1 MGLLDQPGDLA
12 RTPLAALL
20 LELLNLRADGVLE
33 VAHGGGTS
41 RLWFR
46 AGQPVG
52 AQVATGLKPLGL
64 VLLQAGKIDVD
75 ALSRSLSGLATTRR
89 PQGELLVEMGAVSRE
104 DVEAALAEQ
113 QGDYVTSIAA
123 LEAGR
128 YAFDASRPVPE
139 WTRGIRLSPLRTIID
154 ALERPQAAQ
163 LVISALR
170 PVALGGVRL
179 ASGYAE
185 VAPGFGWDAAE
196 LQLVGRLAQPIS
208 IEFYFSAR
216 QALALERARAILA
229 GLLLLGLAISVEESP
244 RATGDTSPGLTLAG
258 VAAASLL
265 REELGVEHRA
275 IVEPPPISRTPAP
288 VRAAAS
294 AAPATPPATATAT
307 DSATDSASAS
317 ASAPGDG
324 PSPTPAPSWTPLPLH
339 TPPLGG
345 SPTPGSPAVPIKRS
359 DPAEAR
365 ARRQRLLAKAMQNMG
380 VNPTSRPPGGP
391 SATPVPGT
399 VRAVSAASAVNPA
412 DEALRKALLQIAPR
426 ARERSYFARLG
437 LPETAGRDEVK
448 SAFLA
453 LARQFH
459 PDLFGG
465 AAMADLQDQVRD
477 FFSAVNEAY
486 QWLSDDKRRA
496 QHLEALRTGGATDP
510 RRADAA
516 RLDYQK
522 GEVCLRTR
530 DHVRARGFLESAVR
544 ADPRPEYQ
552 AALAQSYLD
561 LAAGK
566 DLARAKALVEAAL
579 ASPGMGG
586 PGSDR
591 VHYVAGLLA
600 KESGSQAE
608 AERQFKAAVAA
619 NPNLAEAVRELRAM
633 EGWRTRSRR

>member
-33 VAHGGGTS
+33 VEHGGGTS

-75 ALSRSLSGLATTRR
+75 ALSRSLSRLATTRR

-196 LQLVGRLAQPIS
+196 QQLVGRLAQPIS

-265 REELGVEHRA
+265 LEELGVEHRA
-275 IVEPPPISRTPAP
+275 IVEPPPVSRTPAP
-288 VRAAAS
+288 S
-294 AAPATPPATATAT
+294 PPPAT
-307 DSATDSASAS
+307 
-317 ASAPGDG
+317 
-324 PSPTPAPSWTPLPLH
+324 SWAPLPLR
-339 TPPLGG
+339 TPPQGG
-345 SPTPGSPAVPIKRS
+345 SPTPGSPAVPLKRS

-380 VNPTSRPPGGP
+380 VNLTSRPPGGP

-399 VRAVSAASAVNPA
+399 VRAVSAASTVNPA
-412 DEALRKALLQIAPR
+412 DEALRRALLQIAPR

-486 QWLSDDKRRA
+486 QGLSDDKRRA
-496 QHLEALRTGGATDP
+496 QHLEALRSGGATDP

-522 GEVCLRTR
+522 GEACLRTR
-530 DHVRARGFLESAVR
+530 DYVRARGFLESAVR
-544 ADPRPEYQ
+544 ADPRPEFQ

-561 LAAGK
+561 LAGGK
-566 DLARAKALVEAAL
+566 DLARAKALIEAAL

-600 KESGSQAE
+600 KESGSQGE

-619 NPNLAEAVRELRAM
+619 NPNQAEAVRELRAM
-633 EGWRTRSRR
+633 EGWRTPSRR